1 MTAKKTNRRTMS
13 CYTRRMDLAIRHW
26 QLLGQR
32 AATDGDQELATQYE
46 RDVRDL
52 TAFRDSFAAGD
63 FDTAARLADALDTLV
78 RDQIP
83 LQVYHT
89 VFPNR

>member
-1 MTAKKTNRRTMS
+1 MTRKPNKRTMA
-13 CYTRRMDLAIRHW
+13 CYTRRLDLAIAHW
-26 QLLGQR
+26 DLMGQH
-32 AATDGDQELATQYE
+32 AARDGDAEMARQYAADVKEL
-46 RDVRDL
+46 R
-52 TAFRDSFAAGD
+52 AFREAFVAQDFTRAGC
-63 FDTAARLADALDTLV
+63 LADAMDTLL